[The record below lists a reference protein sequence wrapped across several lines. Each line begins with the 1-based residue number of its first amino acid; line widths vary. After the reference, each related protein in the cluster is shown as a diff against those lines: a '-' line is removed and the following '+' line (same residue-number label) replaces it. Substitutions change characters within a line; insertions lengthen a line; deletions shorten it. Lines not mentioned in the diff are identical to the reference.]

1 MFVYKL
7 KLKFYFLFTCFNS
20 QCKRDPDMIYV
31 MFKFSELEIMFYD
44 PLDWIIL
51 SSNKYLFNKKF
62 IKVIFS

>member
-7 KLKFYFLFTCFNS
+7 KLKFYFLFTYFNS
-20 QCKRDPDMIYV
+20 QCKKDPDKINI
-31 MFKFSELEIMFYD
+31 MFNLSELEIMFYD

-62 IKVIFS
+62 IKAIFS